1 MYTSFFGLHER
12 PFTITPDP
20 RYLFMSERHAEAL
33 AHLIYGVTESD
44 GFIQLTGEVGTGKTT
59 LVRSVLQK
67 LPAEADVALV
77 LNPQLTAL
85 EFLRVICQ
93 ELAIELP
100 AQEDSPRALIDSL
113 NHYLLDAHARGRR
126 TILIVD
132 EAQNLSAEV
141 LEQVRL
147 LTNLE
152 TSRRKLLQIILIG
165 QPELRE
171 LLARNDL
178 RQLAQRVTGRYHL
191 TPLDENE
198 ALRYLEHRLSVAGA
212 VQPIFTTGAK
222 KAIFRISR
230 GIPRLMN
237 VVADRALLG
246 AYAEER
252 RSVDKRVVRRAAAE
266 VTGQTVRETSAPMWF
281 AAAASVAAVAV
292 TAWWFTTLTPGKS
305 MPIAAAT
312 TAPANSAGPI
322 ERVVERPAEPSR
334 ALPAESPPEPVSEP
348 VELTA
353 PAEPTLSELLQTN
366 RDRTG
371 TDDAFASLFR
381 LWNLTFQ
388 RGRAGCEQAEAA
400 GLRCVFD
407 QASLAMLA
415 QLDRPAILTLRDN
428 DGEAYQVVLAGM
440 DGARVGVDVGE
451 QRFWVPRDQLADMW
465 LGQYLLLWQPPNNT
479 VQAFTPGMRSP
490 GILWLRQTLTAIQG
504 KPLDPTD
511 SDLFDADVEARVR
524 EYQRARRLSVDG
536 LVGQRTQI
544 LMNSDLGV
552 QGIPK
557 LSNVIPAAAR
567 VESNAGRP

>member
-93 ELAIELP
+93 ELAIDLP
-100 AQEDSPRALIDSL
+100 AERDSPRALIDSL

-191 TPLDENE
+191 TPLDEQD

-252 RSVDKRVVRRAAAE
+252 RSVDKRLVRRAAAE
-266 VTGQTVRETSAPMWF
+266 VTGETVRENRAPMWF
-281 AAAASVAAVAV
+281 VAAASVAAVAV
-292 TAWWFTTLTPGKS
+292 TAWWFTAVSPGASTPLAATN
-305 MPIAAAT
+305 AAA
-312 TAPANSAGPI
+312 AGPI
-322 ERVVERPAEPSR
+322 ERVVERPVSAPAR
-334 ALPAESPPEPVSEP
+334 ALPEETPPEPVSQQAEP
-348 VELTA
+348 PA
-353 PAEPTLSELLQTN
+353 PAEPTLGELLLAN

-371 TDDAFASLFR
+371 TDDAFTALFR

-388 RGRAGCEQAEAA
+388 RGRAGCEQAETA

-415 QLDRPAILTLRDN
+415 QLDRPAILTLRDD
-428 DGEAYQVVLAGM
+428 DGEAYQVVLAGL
-440 DGARVGVDVGE
+440 DSGRVAVDVGE

-465 LGQYLLLWQPPNNT
+465 LGQYLLLWQPPNNN
-479 VQAFTPGMRSP
+479 VQALTPGMRSP

-504 KPLDPTD
+504 EPLDPTD

-524 EYQRARRLSVDG
+524 EYQRARRLTVDG

-544 LMNSDLGV
+544 QMNSDLGV

-557 LSNVIPAAAR
+557 LSDAIRSAAR
-567 VESNAGRP
+567 IDSSERRR